1 MKSLE
6 RLLTNKR
13 SLRRVLNEMTFESA
27 ESCLK
32 KIQDII
38 EERRLLEMAQREEI
52 LKKKRV
58 ISQLRE
64 EMENLGISIEDLK
77 KTKSQKMKGQ
87 KVPVKYEWK
96 DDNGNVHQWTGRG
109 NMPLSLKEQIEKNN
123 KSLDIFLIKK

>member
-6 RLLTNKR
+6 GLLTNKR